1 MKRVMSSVPA
11 RKSLR
16 FDLSSGM
23 SIAADAYGDPG
34 GQPVLFLH
42 GGGQTRHAWGGSA
55 EALAKAGFHAICMDH
70 RGHGESGWAARDQY
84 RLDHFVGDLF
94 GVLEQ
99 LGEKPILVGA
109 SLGGITALLAETAQ
123 EESVAKAVILVDVTP
138 RLETQGVE
146 RIISFMKGGSEG
158 FASLED
164 AADAIA
170 RYLPHR
176 ERPKDLSG
184 LAKNLRRMEDGRYYW
199 HWDPEMLKTWER
211 GRYSAD
217 DDRRLKE
224 RLAKVRSLQIPT
236 LLIRGRLSDIV
247 STETASEFLEMV
259 PHAEYVDL
267 ADAHHMVAGD
277 RNDAFTE
284 AILQFLLKHFA
295 PKTPAKEDRP
305 QRIS

>member
-1 MKRVMSSVPA
+1 MNMSSAPA
-11 RKSLR
+11 AKFMR

-70 RGHGESGWAARDQY
+70 RGHGESGWAGRDQY
-84 RLDHFVGDLF
+84 RLDHFVGDLC

-99 LGEKPILVGA
+99 LDEKPVLVGA

-123 EESVAKAVILVDVTP
+123 EESIAKAVILVDVTP

-146 RIISFMKGGSEG
+146 RIISFMKGGSKG

-170 RYLPHR
+170 KYLPHR

-211 GRYSAD
+211 DRYSAD

-224 RLAKVRSLQIPT
+224 RLARVRGLRIPT

-284 AILQFLLKHFA
+284 AILQFLLEHFV
-295 PKTPAKEDRP
+295 PKTPTKEDRS
-305 QRIS
+305 QRISS